1 MTAVRLDG
9 SDSSHQQ
16 RRRQVEER
24 LWAVLKPF
32 LSSARAEAAAQAGSC
47 GLWKAPHVSQSC
59 QWDCGVSCVQMVLRG
74 LGREAE
80 RASLLASLGTR
91 SVWTIDLAMLLHR
104 QGVRFTYGTR
114 TAGVTEAYSA
124 IDFYR
129 DNFDRDAPRVQ
140 ALFKAAEEAKVG
152 AVQKAFSW
160 QELAVLVS
168 SYNYAAIVLVDSRYL
183 FPTSNRLSSGTPVL
197 APPSPAAAPSITS
210 SPSTPSSNSNSSS
223 SGSTKVH
230 HGGESSGL
238 PAVQSWS
245 TPKRHREETEDG
257 GWNDRFEGAWAT
269 GYKQACAEPSRRR
282 RKRPTA
288 SGSTVVLM
296 DRSSSNAD
304 LSKSNNDGPR
314 VPVAAGIMPRSFSS
328 HSALSATATMG
339 EPLTTRDANVTKHLR
354 VSPAPHARLEADDN
368 SEMEVAV
375 FATPPTRQ
383 SVRKSLARS
392 PAGGALWAGGSPGSN
407 AANPAPSSG
416 DSTSCYSIPP
426 RRPPVA
432 AETVTSQA
440 ADSAYCGH
448 YILLVGWSE
457 ADGVFIAR
465 DPALPSSSS
474 SASSSSNAFSGGAS
488 RDPDA
493 HVCIALT
500 PEVLDRARRSYG
512 TDEDVLVVDLA
523 RSRRGGVPTAPLA
536 AAAAA
541 TALAASASSSSSAA
555 ASAVVGLLAL
565 AATAAAAGAE
575 ASGFKWPDRA
585 AWFGG
590 SPTGDD
596 EGGSD
601 SGSRGGNG
609 AGGGGSVGDV
619 APRRSRGGTA
629 HGGGGA
635 ESAVRRLASLLSLA
649 ASGLRFPAV
658 VGDGSRPPRVSWGTS
673 TGMDRRA
680 GSEADEKE
688 EHERWAFRMAS
699 AMLSEGGRRAA
710 YTMEGL
716 LQGGRRAAYTM
727 EGLLQG
733 GAHTMEGLLQGGAHT
748 MEGLLQGGRRAA
760 YTMEGLLEGGRRA
773 AYNLRDQLAEAADA
787 PGGAGAESCA
797 VAVFNS
803 PGSPVSTVRIGA
815 AVVSPA

>member
-1 MTAVRLDG
+1 M
-9 SDSSHQQ
+9 S
-16 RRRQVEER
+16 
-24 LWAVLKPF
+24 F
-32 LSSARAEAAAQAGSC
+32 
-47 GLWKAPHVSQSC
+47 
-59 QWDCGVSCVQMVLRG
+59 
-74 LGREAE
+74 
-80 RASLLASLGTR
+80 R
-91 SVWTIDLAMLLHR
+91 SVPYRTR
-104 QGVRFTYGTR
+104 Q
-114 TAGVTEAYSA
+114 
-124 IDFYR
+124 
-129 DNFDRDAPRVQ
+129 
-140 ALFKAAEEAKVG
+140 AAEEAKVG

-183 FPTSNRLSSGTPVL
+183 YPTSYRLSSATPVL
-197 APPSPAAAPSITS
+197 APPSPAAAAPLIP
-210 SPSTPSSNSNSSS
+210 PST
-223 SGSTKVH
+223 TTATTTATTTVQ
-230 HGGESSGL
+230 HGGENSGS
-238 PAVQSWS
+238 PAVSSWS
-245 TPKRHREETEDG
+245 TPKRHREEIDGDG
-257 GWNDRFEGAWAT
+257 GGGGWDLGEGALAT
-269 GYKQACAEPSRRR
+269 GDTQACAEPSRRR

-288 SGSTVVLM
+288 SAVVPI
-296 DRSSSNAD
+296 DRSSSSAD
-304 LSKSNNDGPR
+304 LTKRDEGPSTAQ
-314 VPVAAGIMPRSFSS
+314 AARMIPRSFSA
-328 HSALSATATMG
+328 HSALGATAAA
-339 EPLTTRDANVTKHLR
+339 EPLSTRDANVTKHLR
-354 VSPAPHARLEADDN
+354 VSPAPHAVLDADDGG
-368 SEMEVAV
+368 EVEVAV

-383 SVRKSLARS
+383 SARKSLARS
-392 PAGGALWAGGSPGSN
+392 PGGAVWAGVPGPSAPAAASP
-407 AANPAPSSG
+407 AVSSG
-416 DSTSCYSIPP
+416 GTSRCSSP
-426 RRPPVA
+426 RPAA
-432 AETVTSQA
+432 AEAIPSQPV
-440 ADSAYCGH
+440 DSAYCGH

-465 DPALPSSSS
+465 DPALPT
-474 SASSSSNAFSGGAS
+474 FPGGGS
-488 RDPDA
+488 RDPNA

-500 PEVLDRARRSYG
+500 PEALDMARRSYG

-590 SPTGDD
+590 SPAGDD
-596 EGGSD
+596 EGTGSD
-601 SGSRGGNG
+601 GGV
-609 AGGGGSVGDV
+609 ASSCGGGEGSDDV
-619 APRRSRGGTA
+619 AQRRGGT
-629 HGGGGA
+629 HGGGGGA
-635 ESAVRRLASLLSLA
+635 ESAARRLASLLSLA
-649 ASGLRFPAV
+649 ASGLRFPAA
-658 VGDGSRPPRVSWGTS
+658 VGDGSRVGRVPWGTGVDLA
-673 TGMDRRA
+673 TGA
-680 GSEADEKE
+680 GSEAERKE
-688 EHERWAFRMAS
+688 EHERWAVRMAS
-699 AMLSEGGRRAA
+699 TMLSEGGRRAA

-773 AYNLRDQLAEAADA
+773 AYNLRDQLADVADA